1 MFQEKN
7 KLAVKKKKK
16 KKKFSAV
23 AVIAEGAV
31 E

>member
-1 MFQEKN
+1 MFQETN

-16 KKKFSAV
+16 KKKFSAG